1 MIKLFSG
8 IDFEASKN
16 QTDESLE
23 YEDKVV
29 DFGVRRTTSEA
40 EHDLLISEYSD
51 AESAFAKIP
60 YYFKKINDSRNEL
73 RDARN
78 ELIEKNAALNKELR
92 FHKESVARLEN
103 ETLELKE
110 RETNLNVSIE
120 QEKRGVKAL
129 EDFRLNADADIR
141 EYKTRIHEA
150 DKKLE
155 KLVPLARKLEREKD
169 ILDNN
174 LRKLISEKTILD
186 KSNSDCEGNLQ
197 KAREEI
203 SNLETKCEFL
213 EKTKSDLEQKLDSTR
228 QDLSDKEAEVRAHEK
243 RSQSA
248 NKKIDQLSMEIAALR
263 KENEHIVHAREES
276 NRALN
281 NELESVRTRTR
292 ALEGILEQARTR
304 SKIDSKRTAEVR
316 KENVQLTLDI
326 SQKDIIINSINE
338 QLSEA
343 GARAQVSSE
352 LQSEMDTRQA
362 ELLEKNKKLQDD
374 LDSANEHAANLLVQ
388 KETLDAM
395 IESIQQDFGAT
406 TTMFEKRLKA
416 LENENS
422 ELRNEARRLERLN
435 ASEKVEPAA
444 DDKSDKVV
452 PIKSTEK

>member
-8 IDFEASKN
+8 KDVEAFTN
-16 QTDESLE
+16 QADESLQ

-29 DFGVRRTTSEA
+29 DLGVRRTTSET
-40 EHDLLISEYSD
+40 EHDLLISEYFD
-51 AESAFAKIP
+51 AEGAFSKIP
-60 YYFKKINDSRNEL
+60 YYFKKLNENRNEL

-78 ELIEKNAALNKELR
+78 ELIEKNETLSKELR
-92 FHKESVARLEN
+92 FHKECAVKLEN
-103 ETLELKE
+103 ETIELKE
-110 RETNLNVSIE
+110 REANLNVSLE
-120 QEKRGVKAL
+120 QEKRNIKAL

-141 EYKTRIHEA
+141 DYKARIYEA

-155 KLVPLARKLEREKD
+155 KLAPLARKLEREKD
-169 ILDNN
+169 ILDNS
-174 LRKLISEKTILD
+174 LRKLVSEKTILE
-186 KSNSDCEGNLQ
+186 KSNSEFEGNLQ

-203 SNLETKCEFL
+203 GNLETRYDFL
-213 EKTKSDLEQKLDSTR
+213 EKTKSDLEQKLQSTR
-228 QDLSDKEAEVRAHEK
+228 QDLSDKETEVRAHEN
-243 RSQSA
+243 RSQNA

-263 KENEHIVHAREES
+263 KENEHIVRAREES

-304 SKIDSKRTAEVR
+304 SKIESKRTAEVR

-343 GARAQVSSE
+343 GAKAQVSSE
-352 LQSEMDTRQA
+352 LQSEMDTRHA
-362 ELLEKNKKLQDD
+362 GLLEKNRKLQDE
-374 LDSANEHAANLLVQ
+374 LDSANEQAADLLVQ

-395 IESIQQDFGAT
+395 IESVQQDFGT
-406 TTMFEKRLKA
+406 TTSMFEKRLKA

-422 ELRNEARRLERLN
+422 DLRNEARRLERLN
-435 ASEKVEPAA
+435 AGENVEPAA

-452 PIKSTEK
+452 QLKSKDS